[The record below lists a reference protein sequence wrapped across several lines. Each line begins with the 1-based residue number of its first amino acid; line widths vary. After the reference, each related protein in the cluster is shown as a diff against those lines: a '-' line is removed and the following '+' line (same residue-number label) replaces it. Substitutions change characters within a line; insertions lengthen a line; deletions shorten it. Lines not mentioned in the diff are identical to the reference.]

1 MAARCD
7 ATEAAG
13 RSGIGEPPSCGT
25 TTSLAPVQLAVP
37 EPMIGETSEPI
48 QPSVPHTAVA
58 LRAHLAAA
66 SGCVPIVLRGQG
78 GGLAPWQQRR
88 AEAMLLAG
96 LASGVRLDEVARRCN
111 LSVSQFGR
119 TFKKTMG
126 LTPHRW
132 LVQRRLERAQDLLLW
147 STLPLAEIA
156 LDCGFSEQ
164 SHFTRTFTRLVGTSP
179 GEWRR
184 QRRR

>member
-1 MAARCD
+1 MAARCN
-7 ATEAAG
+7 ATEAGAPPG
-13 RSGIGEPPSCGT
+13 TGEPPSCST
-25 TTSLAPVQLAVP
+25 TAPLVP
-37 EPMIGETSEPI
+37 AQMMVPPPMSGETFEPTP
-48 QPSVPHTAVA
+48 PSVPHTAVA

-66 SGCVPIVLRGQG
+66 YGNVPMPACPQG

-88 AEAMLLAG
+88 AEDMLRAG
-96 LASGVRLDEVARRCN
+96 LVSGVRLDAVARRCN
-111 LSVSQFGR
+111 LSLSQFGR
-119 TFKKTMG
+119 TFKKTTG
-126 LTPHRW
+126 ITPHRW
-132 LVQRRLERAQDLLLW
+132 LVKLRLERAQDLLLW
-147 STLPLAEIA
+147 STRSLAEIA

>member
-1 MAARCD
+1 MAARRN

-13 RSGIGEPPSCGT
+13 QPGSGEPPPCCT
-25 TTSLAPVQLAVP
+25 TAPLAPAQLMAPVP
-37 EPMIGETSEPI
+37 TIGDTSEFIP
-48 QPSVPHTAVA
+48 PSLPHTAVA

-66 SGCVPIVLRGQG
+66 CGCVAVTAAAEG

-88 AEAMLLAG
+88 AEDMLRAG
-96 LASGVRLDEVARRCN
+96 LVSGVRLDEVARRCN
-111 LSVSQFGR
+111 LSLSQFGR
-119 TFKKTMG
+119 TFKKTTG

-147 STLPLAEIA
+147 STLSLAQIA

>member
-1 MAARCD
+1 MAARCN

-13 RSGIGEPPSCGT
+13 RPGIGEPQPSST
-25 TTSLAPVQLAVP
+25 TTPLAPAQLGAP
-37 EPMIGETSEPI
+37 TPIIGEPYEPGP
-48 QPSVPHTAVA
+48 PSALHSAVA

-66 SGCVPIVLRGQG
+66 CGCTPIAARGEA

-88 AEAMLLAG
+88 AEDMLLAG
-96 LASGVRLDEVARRCN
+96 LVGGVRLDEVARRCN
-111 LSVSQFGR
+111 LSLSQFGR
-119 TFKKTMG
+119 TFKKTTG

-132 LVQRRLERAQDLLLW
+132 LVQRRVERAKDLLLR
-147 STLPLAEIA
+147 SMLPLAEIA

-164 SHFTRTFTRLVGTSP
+164 SHFTRTFTRMVGTSP

>member
-1 MAARCD
+1 MVAQGK
-7 ATEAAG
+7 ATEASG
-13 RSGIGEPPSCGT
+13 RCGIGEPPPGIPIT
-25 TTSLAPVQLAVP
+25 PLAAVQGEVP
-37 EPMIGETSEPI
+37 SMVGEPGPTPA
-48 QPSVPHTAVA
+48 PYNALA
-58 LRAHLAAA
+58 LRARLAVAYG
-66 SGCVPIVLRGQG
+66 SVPVPICLR

-88 AEAMLLAG
+88 AEDMLRAG
-96 LASGVRLDEVARRCN
+96 LAHGVRLDEVARRCN
-111 LSVSQFGR
+111 LSLSQFGR
-119 TFKKTMG
+119 TFKKTTG

-132 LVQRRLERAQDLLLW
+132 LVKLRLERAQDLLLW
-147 STLPLAEIA
+147 SALPLAEIA